1 MAFVDGPHY
10 AAFFR
15 VESSG
20 RLYDKMKQKNL
31 SGNCDD
37 DPGMSNLIHYKPL
50 YLTFYSF
57 ALNNYGT
64 PFTAKSKKAPYQYT
78 MLLGSVAEQWIT
90 VWRLIDSNPDR
101 KLTSRFLNKNF
112 S

>member
-31 SGNCDD
+31 GGNCDD
-37 DPGMSNLIHYKPL
+37 GTGMFNLIHYKPL
-50 YLTFYSF
+50 NLTFYSF
-57 ALNNYGT
+57 PLNNYGT
-64 PFTAKSKKAPYQYT
+64 PFHCKIEKSAIS
-78 MLLGSVAEQWIT
+78 M
-90 VWRLIDSNPDR
+90 
-101 KLTSRFLNKNF
+101 
-112 S
+112 